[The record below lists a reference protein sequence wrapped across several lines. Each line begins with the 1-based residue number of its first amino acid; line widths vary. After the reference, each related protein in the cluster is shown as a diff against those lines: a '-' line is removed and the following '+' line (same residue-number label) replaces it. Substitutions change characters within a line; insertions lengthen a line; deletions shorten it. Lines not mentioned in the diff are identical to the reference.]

1 MNRYLYTF
9 DELTPYPEY
18 DILVGGY
25 AEINWEKYPAEP
37 DVGIMRGGIS
47 FDVEAIYIYANKKG
61 QPAMSLSRDTELYTR
76 IENELLEAHD
86 TAIEDAI
93 VYSIEG

>member
-25 AEINWEKYPAEP
+25 AEINFEKYPAEP
-37 DVGIMRGGIS
+37 DVGIMRSGVS

-61 QPAMSLSRDTELYTR
+61 RPAMALSRDTDLYTR
-76 IENELLEAHD
+76 IEKELFEAHD
-86 TAIEDAI
+86 TAIEHEI
-93 VYSIEG
+93 LYSIEG